1 MKKNLISIAI
11 ALCGLCASAATDVL
25 SLGVGDNAVVG
36 GPGKVL
42 QIEAVGEVATGTITV
57 KRVIDTWSYST
68 AAGTVTNSFTN
79 AVSWT
84 TETVTNQVVS
94 WVDDYAVVTNA
105 VHTNVVGG
113 VTNLVYDTTRRANGS
128 HAVTNDVAVTR
139 PVWTTSY
146 APFKVSSVTN
156 DVVSHAVYTNS
167 VGTITLTDHVGAL
180 APESLYLTGG
190 DVLVIESEDAAT
202 LRLFIERD

>member
-1 MKKNLISIAI
+1 MQKIILLLLIMFSF
-11 ALCGLCASAATDVL
+11 LTTFAAADVQA
-25 SLGVGDNAVVG
+25 LGVGDNVVVG

-42 QIEAVGEVATGTITV
+42 QIEAVGESATGTITV

-79 AVSWT
+79 AVSWAS
-84 TETVTNQVVS
+84 ETVTNQVVC
-94 WVDDYAVVTNA
+94 WVDDYVIITNA
-105 VHTNVVGG
+105 VSTNVVGG
-113 VTNLVYDTTRRANGS
+113 VTNLAYNTTRRANGS
-128 HAVTNDVAVTR
+128 HAVTNAVAVTR

-146 APFKVSSVTN
+146 APFATSTVTN

-167 VGTITLTDHVGAL
+167 VGTITLTGHVGTL

-190 DVLVIESEDAAT
+190 DVLVIESASAAT
-202 LRLFIERD
+202 LRLYLERD